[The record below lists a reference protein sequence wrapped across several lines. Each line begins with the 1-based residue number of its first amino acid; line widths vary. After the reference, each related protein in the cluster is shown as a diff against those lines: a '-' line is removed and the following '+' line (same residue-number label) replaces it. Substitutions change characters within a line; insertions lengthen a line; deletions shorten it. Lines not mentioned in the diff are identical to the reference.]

1 MPLLRLH
8 SFVAI
13 TLLLPALHAGAQD
26 ISCQATHDFHDQGR
40 WVMNAQLRLEQGQP
54 VEVTLEH
61 VTKLLSPLTG
71 STCRAHLGLGD
82 AGSMWSIQGPLTHVS
97 MPPDGTG
104 KPSSMDI
111 QAVKGGYVLKTTKL
125 SHADCGA
132 RVE

>member
-1 MPLLRLH
+1 M
-8 SFVAI
+8 S
-13 TLLLPALHAGAQD
+13 
-26 ISCQATHDFHDQGR
+26 
-40 WVMNAQLRLEQGQP
+40 AQLRLAQGQP

-111 QAVKGGYVLKTTKL
+111 QAVKGGYIVKTKHL
-125 SHADCGA
+125 STAQCGA
-132 RVE
+132 RGQWPDEVFIPTAGGPCRVNSWQPAR